1 MKNIVTTIILVL
13 TFCALTTSC
22 KDGSSK
28 KETGTAESSE
38 KTTTETDANSDG
50 QGDIANNDDRV
61 SNAGEAKRPKG
72 KMSYKVDGQ
81 SITVDENMVQCMYI
95 GMNSTM
101 AQSVISGGS
110 QVSIVHMSI
119 PKVGEV
125 EIRSVAGMPDVGL
138 QVIIDGVQYNN
149 KKASETKIT
158 LTKVTAA
165 GKNYYVAG
173 TFSGTL
179 TSIDGKK
186 TITITDGVFE
196 SAYL

>member
-1 MKNIVTTIILVL
+1 MKKIIPGLLVIGSFSL
-13 TFCALTTSC
+13 FFSC
-22 KDGSSK
+22 NNSSK
-28 KETGTAESSE
+28 KETGTTETSAE
-38 KTTTETDANSDG
+38 TTTGTDQNTGAN
-50 QGDIANNDDRV
+50 DIASNDDRV
-61 SNAGEAKRPKG
+61 SNAGDAKRPKG
-72 KMSYKVDGQ
+72 KMSYKIDGQ
-81 SITVDENMVQCMYI
+81 PVTIDENMVQCMYI

-101 AQSVISGGS
+101 AQSVISGGN
-110 QVSIVHMSI
+110 QVSIVHMGV
-119 PKVGEV
+119 PKVGDV
-125 EIRSVAGMPDVGL
+125 KIGSVAGMPDVGL

-149 KKASETKIT
+149 KKAAETKLT
-158 LTKVTAA
+158 LTKVTPD